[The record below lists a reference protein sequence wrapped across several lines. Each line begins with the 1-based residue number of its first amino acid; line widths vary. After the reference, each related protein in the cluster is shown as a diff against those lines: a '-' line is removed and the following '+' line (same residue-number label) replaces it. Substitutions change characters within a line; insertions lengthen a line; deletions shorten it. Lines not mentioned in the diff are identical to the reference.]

1 MLIAAASIIFYLIT
15 ALYQALQL
23 SKKVSQN
30 PAVIIFLSFLA
41 VSLHG
46 YASLKWMLTDQGVTF
61 SLISIITIIIFAVNC
76 IALASSFKR
85 KCQDCILLLFPLSAL
100 ILSIAMTTIAMKT
113 KTVGIDTPLVSTQVG
128 FHIFLSILSFSMLT
142 VAAFQALFLALQE
155 WRLRRKHFGNFPQ
168 ILPSLQTM
176 ESLLFET
183 LWAGFGLLTL
193 SLATGLIFFEDLFA
207 QHLTHKAFFSLFSWI
222 FFAILLWGRHF
233 KGWRGKTA
241 IRWTLVGFGT
251 LALAYWGTKF
261 VLEVLL
267 SNP

>member
-1 MLIAAASIIFYLIT
+1 MLIATASIIFYLT
-15 ALYQALQL
+15 AALYQGLQL
-23 SKKVSQN
+23 TKKVGQN
-30 PAVIIFLSFLA
+30 PAAMIILSALA

-46 YASLKWMLTDQGVTF
+46 YASLQWMLTDQGVTF
-61 SLISIITIIIFAVNC
+61 SLISIITIIIFSVNC

-85 KCQDCILLLFPLSAL
+85 QCQDCVLLLFPFSAL
-100 ILSIAMTTIAMKT
+100 ILSIAMTTISMKA
-113 KTVGIDTPLVSTQVG
+113 KTPLLSSPVVSTQVG

-142 VAAFQALFLALQE
+142 IAAFQALFLALQE
-155 WRLRRKHFGNFPQ
+155 WRLRRKRFGNFPQ
-168 ILPSLQTM
+168 IFPSLQTM

-207 QHLTHKAFFSLFSWI
+207 QHLAHKAFFSLFSWI

-233 KGWRGKTA
+233 RGWRGKTA
-241 IRWTLVGFGT
+241 VRWTLVGFGT

-261 VLEVLL
+261 VLKVLL
-267 SNP
+267 TG

>member
-1 MLIAAASIIFYLIT
+1 MFIATASIIFYLIA

-30 PAVIIFLSFLA
+30 PAVIIILSVLA

-46 YASLKWMLTDQGVTF
+46 YASLQWMLTDQGVTF

-85 KCQDCILLLFPLSAL
+85 QCQDCVLLLFPLSAL
-100 ILSIAMTTIAMKT
+100 ILSIAMTTIAMKA
-113 KTVGIDTPLVSTQVG
+113 KTPGLSSPVVSTQVG

-142 VAAFQALFLALQE
+142 IAAFQALFLALQE
-155 WRLRRKHFGNFPQ
+155 WRLRRKRFGNFPQ
-168 ILPSLQTM
+168 IFPSLQTM

-207 QHLTHKAFFSLFSWI
+207 QHLAHKAFFSLFSWI

-233 KGWRGKTA
+233 RGWRGKTA

-251 LALAYWGTKF
+251 LAIAYWGTKF
-261 VLEVLL
+261 VLKVLL
-267 SNP
+267 IS